1 MASGDAWR
9 DRIVVGIDGSEASR
23 QAAGW
28 AAKEATLR
36 GLGLTLAYA
45 ILPPV
50 GATAFGPGIPVSL
63 DALDEIRQ
71 AAAAELAALAR
82 QLAAADVQC
91 EIEVGSPSGVL
102 LAASESAAMLVMGS
116 RGLGG
121 FRGLLLGSV
130 STQVTGH
137 ADCPVVVIR
146 ADAPAEG
153 TTIVIGIDGSQAAQD
168 ATGFAFDMASRHG
181 WALRALHAW
190 DVPSYDLLVVPN
202 TPIPVPLSDVAD
214 DEIRLAAEVLA
225 GFQAEYPDVRVEQRL
240 IRGPAAKALLD
251 AAADAAMIVVGTRG
265 HGQVIGALL
274 GSVSNAVL
282 HRASVPVAVVPHL
295 PTPDDAA

>member
-1 MASGDAWR
+1 MASADAWR
-9 DRIVVGIDGSEASR
+9 ERIVVGVDGSPASR
-23 QAAGW
+23 QAVQWGAR
-28 AAKEATLR
+28 EASLR
-36 GLGLTLAYA
+36 GLGLTLASA
-45 ILPPV
+45 ILPPIS
-50 GATAFGPGIPVSL
+50 ATGFGPGIPVSL
-63 DALDEIRQ
+63 DALDQIRQ
-71 AAAAELAALAR
+71 GARVELDNLAR
-82 QLAAADVQC
+82 ELPLADVRC

-102 LAASESAAMLVMGS
+102 LAASESAAMLVLGS
-116 RGLGG
+116 RGMGG

-153 TTIVIGIDGSQAAQD
+153 RTVVVGIDGSPAAQD
-168 ATGFAFDMASRHG
+168 AVAFAFDMASRHG
-181 WALRALHAW
+181 WTLIAMHAW

-202 TPIPVPLSDVAD
+202 TPVPVPMSDVAD

-225 GFQAEYPDVRVEQRL
+225 GFQAEFPDVQVEQRL
-240 IRGPAAKALLD
+240 IRGPAATSLLNAATD
-251 AAADAAMIVVGTRG
+251 AAIIVVGTRG
-265 HGQVIGALL
+265 HGQVMGALL

-282 HRASVPVAVVPHL
+282 HRAHVPVAVVPHL

>member
-1 MASGDAWR
+1 MSPGDAWM
-9 DRIVVGIDGSEASR
+9 DRIVVGVDGSEASR
-23 QAAGW
+23 RAAQW
-28 AAKEATLR
+28 AAREASLR
-36 GLGLTLAYA
+36 GLGLTLASA

-50 GATAFGPGIPVSL
+50 SATAFGPGIPVSL
-63 DALDEIRQ
+63 DALEEIRQ
-71 AAAAELAALAR
+71 G
-82 QLAAADVQC
+82 AAADLASLARELPTPDVHC
-91 EIEVGSPSGVL
+91 EIQVGSPSGVL
-102 LAASESAAMLVMGS
+102 LAASETAAMLVVGS

-137 ADCPVVVIR
+137 ADCPVVVIQ
-146 ADAPAEG
+146 ADAPVEG
-153 TTIVIGIDGSQAAQD
+153 DAIVVGVDGSLASQGAVA
-168 ATGFAFDMASRHG
+168 FAFDMAGRHG
-181 WALRALHAW
+181 WTLRALHAW

-225 GFQAEYPDVRVEQRL
+225 GFQAEYPEVQVEQRL
-240 IRGPAAKALLD
+240 IRGPAPKALLD

-282 HRASVPVAVVPHL
+282 HRASVPVAVVPYL
-295 PTPDDAA
+295 PAPDAAA